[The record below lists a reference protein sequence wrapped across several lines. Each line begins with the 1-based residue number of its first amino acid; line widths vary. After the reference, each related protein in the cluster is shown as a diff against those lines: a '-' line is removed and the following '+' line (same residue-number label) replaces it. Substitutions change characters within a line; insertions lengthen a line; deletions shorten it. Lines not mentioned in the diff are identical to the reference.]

1 MPKKEIDKNKEVEI
15 LVSQKKLEKVRV
27 QVLENRISD
36 LTQQQA
42 NIQEEIDGLNQRKT
56 LAETELSK

>member
-1 MPKKEIDKNKEVEI
+1 MPKKEIDKDKEVEI
-15 LVSQKKLEKVRV
+15 LVPQTKLEKVSV
-27 QVLENRISD
+27 QSLENRISD

-42 NIQEEIDGLNQRKT
+42 NIQEEIDGLKQRKT